1 MITPLQAQSADA
13 VRRHYDDL
21 SDVYREIWGDHLHH
35 GYWRTGKEN
44 QRAAVEAL
52 VDLVAEQL
60 QISSGQAIGDIG
72 CGYGAAAQHLAE
84 HHDIAVTGLT
94 ISRKQAHVAAAIQP
108 TAGSVNILERDW
120 LANGLSDGCFD
131 GAYAIES
138 TEHIADKQA
147 FFDEAWRTLRPE
159 GRLVVCAW
167 LANNDPSSFSIRH
180 LLEPICREGRLP
192 GMGNRNEYE
201 KMAGTA
207 GFSLISFTD
216 LSGNVARTWPICM
229 RRLLVKFLTDGRYC
243 AMIFDPALE
252 DRIFLR
258 TVPRLMIALQ
268 TGAMRYGIFAWRRE
282 SGSMDIKVPASTAS
296 IGTRTECNPSP

>member
-35 GYWRTGKEN
+35 GYWRTGKES

-60 QISSGQAIGDIG
+60 QISSGQAVCDIG

-84 HHDIAVTGLT
+84 RHDIAVTGLT
-94 ISRKQAHVAAAIQP
+94 ISPEQAHVAAAIRP
-108 TAGSVNILERDW
+108 AAGSVHVLERDW
-120 LANGLSDGCFD
+120 LANSLPDGCFD

-138 TEHIADKQA
+138 TEHIPEKQA
-147 FFDEAWRTLRPE
+147 FFDEAWRTLRPG

-167 LANNDPSSFSIRH
+167 LADGNPSPFAIRH

-192 GMGNRNEYE
+192 GMGSRKDYE
-201 KMAGTA
+201 DMAWNA
-207 GFSLISFTD
+207 GFSLAGFTD
-216 LSGNVARTWPICM
+216 LSGKVARTWPICM
-229 RRLLVKFLTDGRYC
+229 RRLLVKFVTERRYR
-243 AMIFDPALE
+243 AMVFDPALE

-258 TVPRLMIALQ
+258 TIPRLMIALQ
-268 TGAMRYGIFAWRRE
+268 TGAMRYGIFTWRR
-282 SGSMDIKVPASTAS
+282 GTGTRDIRAPASTAS
-296 IGTRTECNPSP
+296 TGRRTERNPSP